1 MAKAVAKRVS
11 GRLIWENEAKQ
22 NGRTAL
28 LLSNPKPDRDAPDLL
43 YLRFAFV
50 LMGTEAPLFP
60 SFLIDDWGGEVR
72 GTAVYQW
79 VKENGS
85 QFPRAEIFG
94 FDEQGNEIQR
104 FVRELELYAKLRCFA
119 YTTREA
125 SLAEGVPIQAIL
137 LPDEAVAAPEKIQ
150 RPSQLKRPLHAA
162 QVSWWQVPPTLTAFN
177 FGLLNQKQPRMFK

>member
-1 MAKAVAKRVS
+1 MTRAVAKRVS
-11 GRLIWENEAKQ
+11 GRLLWENEAKR

-28 LLSNPKPDRDAPDLL
+28 LLTNPKPDRDAANLL

-79 VKENGS
+79 IKENGN

-94 FDEQGNEIQR
+94 FDQQGTEAQY
-104 FVRELELYAKLRCFA
+104 FVRELELYAKLPCLA
-119 YTTREA
+119 YPNRQMP
-125 SLAEGVPIQAIL
+125 LAEGTPIHAIL
-137 LPDEAVAAPEKIQ
+137 LPDGSVAEPVKIK
-150 RPSQLKRPLHAA
+150 RPSELKRPLSAA
-162 QVSWWQVPPTLTAFN
+162 RVPWWQVPPTMSQFD
-177 FGLLNQKQPRMFK
+177 FGLLEEIATY